1 MNNTFSFL
9 LKLSI
14 FDFLLFADDQSIIP
28 GYLGQPSGT
37 LIDISM
43 EKVNLSDKE
52 QAESELPI
60 KEVRKRRSVVDLFKS
75 YPQRMETEWK
85 HLEESESTFPNI
97 DESEFLQL
105 LIQVSK
111 LKNLTN
117 DRYSNNEK
125 KYFVDTLNSTI
136 RDSLTADQYEI
147 LKKVEDLNAATS
159 KRSFLSRVV
168 QCISSLSFI
177 RCMGI
182 FVWPVIS
189 SNLPSLPS
197 LPSFS
202 PFGRSIETEVE
213 QFFGMST
220 FEFEKELLARKES
233 IENFLLESY
242 KKLAEDKFQT
252 NWGFLKIR
260 GYGNGEVGISFAGFR
275 EGRGTKIKDNKNLPS
290 ILTIISDIMEEV
302 LDQRPDSDKNKK
314 DKDKRDRSLNDNF
327 QDIDYQYLK
336 YNDNDDKKTKDRSI
350 NDDQIISMFLD
361 KIKSNISDNIESGS
375 KNYLSLEDAYGAF
388 EVLFG
393 TRLNRKFMN
402 KLESFKV
409 NDLRSLRKKTTNELD
424 KTIDIVPLD
433 SETNNSEYLKV
444 IPLDARLN
452 YDLEKE
458 ADDQTSRNRQ
468 DRTKNTLSS
477 FVNEYSDSY
486 LQETKIERS
495 ESNLLNESD
504 IENSIKQDEKVFEK
518 DIRTKLTIQLP
529 HLNEDIVPKK
539 ITNTIME
546 LGRNMKM
553 KMMQMLPGIGFV
565 ISFLIQTALAHAR
578 AAATMA
584 GMLSNMAL
592 GSAMFAMIRQAFFGP
607 STHPKIKYVYDNDK
621 TEPGVVWPPKGYY
634 APYYG

>member
-1 MNNTFSFL
+1 M
-9 LKLSI
+9 K
-14 FDFLLFADDQSIIP
+14 
-28 GYLGQPSGT
+28 
-37 LIDISM
+37 
-43 EKVNLSDKE
+43 
-52 QAESELPI
+52 SELPI

-75 YPQRMETEWK
+75 YPQTIEIERK
-85 HLEESESTFPNI
+85 HLDESESTFPNI

-105 LIQVSK
+105 LIQISR
-111 LKNLTN
+111 LKNLTD
-117 DRYSNNEK
+117 DRYSSSEK
-125 KYFVDTLNSTI
+125 KYFVDTLNTTI

-159 KRSFLSRVV
+159 KRSFLSKVV
-168 QCISSLSFI
+168 QCITGLSFI

-182 FVWPVIS
+182 FVWPIIS
-189 SNLPSLPS
+189 NNLPSLPS
-197 LPSFS
+197 LPSFN
-202 PFGRSIETEVE
+202 PLGRSIETEVE
-213 QFFGMST
+213 QFFGMSS

-242 KKLAEDKFQT
+242 KKLAQDKFQT

-327 QDIDYQYLK
+327 QDIDYQFLK
-336 YNDNDDKKTKDRSI
+336 YNDEDDKETKDRSI
-350 NDDQIISMFLD
+350 NDDEIISMFLD
-361 KIKSNISDNIESGS
+361 KIKSNISDSIEGGS

-402 KLESFKV
+402 KLESFKMD
-409 NDLRSLRKKTTNELD
+409 DLRSLRKKTTDEFD

-433 SETNNSEYLKV
+433 SETNNSEYLSV

-458 ADDQTSRNRQ
+458 SDDQTSRNRQ
-468 DRTKNTLSS
+468 DRTKNTLRS

-486 LQETKIERS
+486 LQETKVERS
-495 ESNLLNESD
+495 ESNRLNESD
-504 IENSIKQDEKVFEK
+504 IENSIKQDDKVLEK
-518 DIRTKLTIQLP
+518 DIRTKLTLQLP

-539 ITNTIME
+539 ITNKIME
-546 LGRNMKM
+546 LGRSMKM

-565 ISFLIQTALAHAR
+565 VSFLIQTALAHAR

-621 TEPGVVWPPKGYY
+621 TEPGVIWPPKGYY